1 MNRRADSR
9 PRLPGAI
16 SRSSAEHYVWG
27 SVCDGWH
34 LLKDA
39 ALSVI
44 HERVPPGAAES
55 AHLHVQAQQFFFVLS
70 GTATL
75 EFGDGSVTLREG
87 EGLHVPPGLAHR
99 FANHAEQPVEFLV
112 ISSPAIGS
120 DRVPADRAA

>member
-1 MNRRADSR
+1 MTRHADR
-9 PRLPGAI
+9 QPRLPGVI
-16 SRSSAEHYVWG
+16 SRASAEHYVWG
-27 SVCDGWH
+27 SACDGWH

-75 EFGDGSVTLREG
+75 EFSDVSVTLRQG
-87 EGLHVPPGLAHR
+87 EGLHVPPGLTHR
-99 FANHAEQPVEFLV
+99 FANHADQPVEFLV

-120 DRVPADRAA
+120 DRGPADRGA